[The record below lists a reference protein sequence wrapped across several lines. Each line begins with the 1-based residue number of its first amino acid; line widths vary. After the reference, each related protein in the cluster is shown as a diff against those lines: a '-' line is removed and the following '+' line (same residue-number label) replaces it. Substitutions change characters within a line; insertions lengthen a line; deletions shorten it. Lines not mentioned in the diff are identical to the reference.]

1 MQIYNTQYTKNKC
14 NMSAERKGHGILRH
28 TLSYFYF
35 VIFSNFYILFDVDF
49 TGIQQK
55 G

>member
-1 MQIYNTQYTKNKC
+1 MYKTQYTKTATC
-14 NMSAERKGHGILRH
+14 NVCAERKEHGVFRH

-35 VIFSNFYILFDVDF
+35 VILSNVYILFDVDF